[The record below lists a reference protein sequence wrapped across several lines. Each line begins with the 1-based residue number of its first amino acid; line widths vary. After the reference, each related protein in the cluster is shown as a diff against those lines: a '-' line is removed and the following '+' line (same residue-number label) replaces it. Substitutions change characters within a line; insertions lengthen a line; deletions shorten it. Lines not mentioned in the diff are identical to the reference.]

1 MGLDLG
7 LRVYRGSTT
16 MWVKVETISR
26 VPNLRS
32 FWSGGAHT
40 HTRIL
45 NRVVLTFDIGFK
57 SEV

>member
-1 MGLDLG
+1 
-7 LRVYRGSTT
+7 

>member
-40 HTRIL
+40 HTHENSESGRS
-45 NRVVLTFDIGFK
+45 DI
-57 SEV
+57 